1 MRASLNM
8 FFSRLAARDVL
19 HGKLRPNFTIPPVSV
34 NQKFVERLYLCDWRM
49 MLDVNVVRTRLT
61 SP

>member
-49 MLDVNVVRTRLT
+49 MLEVNVVRTRLT